1 MKRILS
7 VSLAMVLMLMIGASA
22 TLAAN
27 GDDAFPKIIPV
38 PDGFYPEG
46 IAVGRGTDFF
56 VGSLLDGDIYRGN
69 LRTGEGTVLVQ
80 KEVLDGDIAV
90 GLAVDRRTN
99 YLFVAGGSGT
109 ARVYDAGTGGDPV
122 AVYQLTAESFPYTFV
137 NDIIVTPDAAYF
149 TDSFRP
155 FIYRVPLG
163 PGGALPN
170 PSAVEEIPLSGD
182 FVHVP
187 GDINANGIVATPDGK
202 RLIISN
208 TATGSLY
215 LVDPETGSA
224 SQIDLGG
231 GALPSG
237 SADGLLLDG
246 KTLYVMQNF
255 LNQISVV
262 RLASDL
268 ASGEVIG
275 TITDTAFT
283 VPATIAE
290 FGSSLYAINA
300 RFDMGFPP
308 FFGGPFHDPPLE
320 YDIVKVPKH

>member
-7 VSLAMVLMLMIGASA
+7 VSLAVVMMLVMGVSA
-22 TLAAN
+22 TLAAE
-27 GDDAFPKIIPV
+27 GDDTFPKIIPV

-56 VGSLLDGDIYRGN
+56 VGSLLDGDIYRGD
-69 LRTGEGTVLVQ
+69 LRTGEGAVLVQ
-80 KEVLDGDIAV
+80 KDVLDGDIAV

-99 YLFVAGGSGT
+99 YLFVAGGFGT
-109 ARVYDAGTGGDPV
+109 ARVYDAGTGEQV
-122 AVYQLTAESFPYTFV
+122 AVYQLTTESFPNTFV
-137 NDIIVTPDAAYF
+137 NDVIVTRDAAYF

-155 FIYRVPLG
+155 AIYRVPLG
-163 PGGALPN
+163 LDGALPD
-170 PSAVEEIPLSGD
+170 PSAVEEIPLGGD

-202 RLIISN
+202 GLIISS
-208 TATGSLY
+208 TSTGSLY
-215 LVDPETGSA
+215 LVNPETGSA

-231 GALPSG
+231 GGLPTG

-246 KTLYVMQNF
+246 RTLYVVQNL
-255 LNQISVV
+255 LNQISAV

-275 TITDTAFT
+275 TITDSAFA

-290 FGSSLYAINA
+290 FGSSIYAINA

-308 FFGGPFHDPPLE
+308 FFGGPLHDPPLE
-320 YDIVKVPKH
+320 YDVAQVPKH

>member
-7 VSLAMVLMLMIGASA
+7 VSLAVVMMLVMGVSA
-22 TLAAN
+22 TLAAE
-27 GDDAFPKIIPV
+27 GDDTFPKIIPV

-56 VGSLLDGDIYRGN
+56 VGSLLDGDIYRGD
-69 LRTGEGTVLVQ
+69 LRTGEGAVLVQ
-80 KEVLDGDIAV
+80 KDVLDGDIAV

-99 YLFVAGGSGT
+99 YLFVAGGFGT
-109 ARVYDAGTGGDPV
+109 ARVYDAGTGEQV
-122 AVYQLTAESFPYTFV
+122 AVYQLTTESFPNTFV
-137 NDIIVTPDAAYF
+137 NDVIVTRDAAYF

-155 FIYRVPLG
+155 AIYRVPLG
-163 PGGALPN
+163 LDGALPD
-170 PSAVEEIPLSGD
+170 PSAVEEIPLGSD

-202 RLIISN
+202 GLIISS
-208 TATGSLY
+208 TSTGSLY
-215 LVDPETGSA
+215 LVNPETGSA

-231 GALPSG
+231 GGLPTG

-246 KTLYVMQNF
+246 RTLYVVQNL
-255 LNQISVV
+255 LNQISAV

-275 TITDTAFT
+275 TITDSAFA

-290 FGSSLYAINA
+290 FGSSIYAINA

-308 FFGGPFHDPPLE
+308 FFGGPLHDPPLE
-320 YDIVKVPKH
+320 YDVAQVPKH